1 MSRADEAAAPC
12 VVLARPQLGE
22 NVGAV
27 ARAMRNFGLAHLR
40 LAAPAC
46 GWPNVK
52 AVVAASGAHEV
63 LGRATLHASVGEAVA
78 DLQHLFATTAR
89 GRELKIPVLTAEAA
103 AAEARRLVAAGRRVG
118 FLFGPERT
126 GLQNEELLSA
136 DALVTIPTD
145 PGFASL
151 NLAQAVLIL
160 GYEWYRQGDR
170 RPAAFDPAEVEA
182 PAGKGEL
189 AGLVRQLLDELEA
202 VDFFKSPDRR
212 ASLGAAIAVM
222 LSRRRLTLP
231 EVNLLRG
238 IVKEL
243 ARGAGRAVQGDR
255 PSGV

>member
-1 MSRADEAAAPC
+1 MSRPAGSPAPC

-22 NVGAV
+22 NVGTV
-27 ARAMRNFGLAHLR
+27 ARAMRNFGLAELR

-46 GWPNVK
+46 GWPNAK
-52 AVVAASGAHEV
+52 AVVAASGAHDV
-63 LGRATLHASVGEAVA
+63 LGRATLYASVREAVA

-126 GLQNEELLSA
+126 GLENEELLLA

-151 NLAQAVLIL
+151 NLAQAVLLL
-160 GYEWYRQGDR
+160 GYEWHKQGDH
-170 RPAAFDPAEVEA
+170 RPAVLDPAEAEA

-189 AGLVRQLLDELEA
+189 AGLVDQLRAELEA

-212 ASLGAAIAVM
+212 MSLGAAIEVM
-222 LSRRRLTLP
+222 LARRRLTLP

-243 ARGAGRAVQGDR
+243 ARGAGRGLTGR
-255 PSGV
+255 SPGL